1 MGRHFENTSTTEM
14 LDLSTISTNYPL
26 SLEKFEVT
34 TSASA
39 NFSLSLQIIQLYR
52 LMIPTSWLSVDDLLL
67 LLDLDIRSIEF
78 SRRQQHAF
86 TSVAA
91 TVLM

>member
-14 LDLSTISTNYPL
+14 LDLLTISTNYPL

-39 NFSLSLQIIQLYR
+39 NFSLQIIQLYR
-52 LMIPTSWLSVDDLLL
+52 LMIPTSWFSVDDLLL